1 MDVKSLRPG
10 VAPREVWSWAAFDF
24 ANSGYTTVVLT
35 AVYNA
40 YFVAVVAGDAPWATL
55 AWTVIVAASNLLS
68 MIAMPAVAAHAD
80 MHASKKRWLFWM
92 TFLAVAATA
101 LLATTG
107 PGTILWAGL
116 LIILSNFAY
125 NVGES
130 VNSAFL
136 PELAREDSIGKVSGW
151 GWAFGYCGGLT
162 TLGGSLLL
170 VTQADKLGLGTDG
183 AVAGAMLI
191 TAVVFAVSA
200 APIFL
205 WLKERA
211 TPRPDAKHAGIAE
224 SLRGAWT
231 TLKSLPQFPD
241 FGILT
246 TCGFLYQCG
255 VAVVI
260 TLSAV
265 YAAAVMGFTTE
276 DTILMVFLVNITAAA
291 GAFGFGYAQDRL
303 GHKRALMV
311 TLVVW
316 LAMIVV
322 AYFSET
328 RTHFWIA
335 ANLAGLAMGSSQSA
349 GRAMVGVFAPE
360 GRQAEFYGLW
370 NLALWLS
377 AVVGPLSYGMITWV
391 TGNDHRLAICATG
404 LLFLLAIVV
413 LVPLNVERGA
423 ARAKEMS
430 AREAA

>member
-191 TAVVFAVSA
+191 TAVVVAVSA
-200 APIFL
+200 ARIFL

-291 GAFGFGYAQDRL
+291 GAFALPVERVVAR
-303 GHKRALMV
+303 HRCWRALRCSV
-311 TLVVW
+311 LRR
-316 LAMIVV
+316 LH
-322 AYFSET
+322 S
-328 RTHFWIA
+328 RSRA
-335 ANLAGLAMGSSQSA
+335 AATISGFARMYRASRRSAVGSSGSNRNPA
-349 GRAMVGVFAPE
+349 SCAVFSTWRRA
-360 GRQAEFYGLW
+360 
-370 NLALWLS
+370 
-377 AVVGPLSYGMITWV
+377 
-391 TGNDHRLAICATG
+391 
-404 LLFLLAIVV
+404 
-413 LVPLNVERGA
+413 LNG
-423 ARAKEMS
+423 S
-430 AREAA
+430 PP